1 MSDLW
6 DEIKTKVKEVAASW
20 ASYVAVGSFILYLFG
35 YLSIRFHLTTL
46 GIGTDLSVVDERYM
60 FAGARFLVYV
70 CACLP
75 LIGLVV
81 LALLAAFLLLR
92 FIYRFLAKKIRLV
105 ATTGNKIRGGV
116 TALIQWFSDPRRVA
130 TTGIIISVLLI
141 QIVMRKSF
149 LFTDLLLQKD
159 LPVPGLGLE
168 QLLLDEGDARRQL
181 FLCALVAGTILTG
194 GLLYYALSQKA
205 TARSAKVATRLL
217 TILVAIQFLF
227 LPVNYGILI
236 MDKHFPRVADLG
248 NQTPLNQGEA
258 SWLVWEGSHGSTFLV
273 ETTVQNNS
281 GAVEKSRRLVT
292 VPQADIKRTEIL
304 GYDQIIR
311 WIFYH

>member
-1 MSDLW
+1 MPDLW
-6 DEIKTKVKEVAASW
+6 DEIKAKFKDVAASW

-60 FAGARFLVYV
+60 FAGARFLVYT

-81 LALLAAFLLLR
+81 LVLLGVFLLLR
-92 FIYRFLAKKIRLV
+92 FIYRLLAKKIRLV
-105 ATTGNKIRGGV
+105 ATAGNKIRGWLAKV
-116 TALIQWFSDPRRVA
+116 IKWFSDPRRAA
-130 TTGIIISVLLI
+130 TAGIIISVLLI

-149 LFTDLLLQKD
+149 IFTDLLLQKD
-159 LPVPGLGLE
+159 LPVAGLGLE

-194 GLLYYALSQKA
+194 GLLYYALSQKS
-205 TARSAKVATRLL
+205 TARGAKVATRLL
-217 TILVAIQFLF
+217 AILVAVQFLF

-236 MDKHFPRVADLG
+236 MDKHFPRVVDLG
-248 NQTPLNQGEA
+248 NQTPLKSEEA
-258 SWLVWEGSHGSTFLV
+258 AWLVWEGSHGSTFLV
-273 ETTVQNNS
+273 ETTVQKDS
-281 GAVEKSRRLVT
+281 GAFEKSRRLVT
-292 VPQADIKRTEIL
+292 LPQAGIKRTEIL

-311 WIFYH
+311 RIFLP